1 MRDVETILAKL
12 SAKNRAFNALLKSFE
27 LLKEDK
33 NEEAK
38 EVINS
43 AIEYNKEN
51 YTNSNILY
59 RILNMVYELSESNY
73 KFDDIIEYHME
84 YRSIVDISCFA
95 DEWVYG
101 DDALEIKEVS
111 EAVIALADDML
122 PARYDELLTYTSK
135 YDTNNMNII
144 HNCIDYSLI
153 EPVSKMM
160 MAIEQIDVYNIH
172 NLIFE
177 GVSTHAIFKVCDEIE
192 DLE

>member
-1 MRDVETILAKL
+1 MKNVETILAKL
-12 SAKNRAFNALLKSFE
+12 VSKNRAFNALTKSFE
-27 LLKEDK
+27 LLKEGK

-122 PARYDELLTYTSK
+122 PSRYAELLTYVSK

-177 GVSTHAIFKVCDEIE
+177 GVSTHAIFKACDEIE

>member
-153 EPVSKMM
+153 EPISKMM

-177 GVSTHAIFKVCDEIE
+177 GVSTHAIFKACDEIE

>member
-1 MRDVETILAKL
+1 MKNVETILAKL
-12 SAKNRAFNALLKSFE
+12 ASKNKAYDALTKAYDLLKDNKS
-27 LLKEDK
+27 
-33 NEEAK
+33 EEAK
-38 EVINS
+38 AVINS
-43 AIEYNKEN
+43 AIKPDKDVYN
-51 YTNSNILY
+51 SANILY

-122 PARYDELLTYTSK
+122 PYRYAELLTYTSK
-135 YDTNNMNII
+135 YDTTNMNII

-153 EPVSKMM
+153 EQYLK
-160 MAIEQIDVYNIH
+160 
-172 NLIFE
+172 
-177 GVSTHAIFKVCDEIE
+177 
-192 DLE
+192 

>member
-177 GVSTHAIFKVCDEIE
+177 GVSTHAIFKACDEIE

>member
-1 MRDVETILAKL
+1 MKNVETILARL
-12 SAKNRAFNALLKSFE
+12 ASKNKAYDALTKAYDLLKDNKS
-27 LLKEDK
+27 
-33 NEEAK
+33 EEAK
-38 EVINS
+38 AVINS
-43 AIEYNKEN
+43 VIKYDKDGYNPA
-51 YTNSNILY
+51 NILY

-160 MAIEQIDVYNIH
+160 MTIEQIDVYNMH

-177 GVSTHAIFKVCDEIE
+177 GVSTHAIFKACDEIE

>member
-1 MRDVETILAKL
+1 MREIETILAKL
-12 SAKNRAFNALLKSFE
+12 SAKNRAFNALTKSFE
-27 LLKEDK
+27 LLKEGK

-101 DDALEIKEVS
+101 DDVLEIKEVS

-122 PARYDELLTYTSK
+122 PSRYDELLTYSSK

-144 HNCIDYSLI
+144 HNCIDYSLV

-160 MAIEQIDVYNIH
+160 MAIEQIDVYNMH
-172 NLIFE
+172 NLLFE
-177 GVSTHAIFKVCDEIE
+177 GVSTHAIFKACDEIE

>member
-101 DDALEIKEVS
+101 DDVLEIKEVP

-122 PARYDELLTYTSK
+122 PSRYTELLTYTSK

-144 HNCIDYSLI
+144 HNCIDYSLV

-177 GVSTHAIFKVCDEIE
+177 GVSTHAIFKACDEME

>member
-1 MRDVETILAKL
+1 MKNVETILGKL
-12 SAKNRAFNALLKSFE
+12 ASKNKAYDALTKAYDLLKD
-27 LLKEDK
+27 DK
-33 NEEAK
+33 SEEAK
-38 EVINS
+38 AIINS
-43 AIEYNKEN
+43 AIKSSKDAYNPA
-51 YTNSNILY
+51 NILY

-95 DEWVYG
+95 DKWVYG
-101 DDALEIKEVS
+101 DDVLEIKEVS
-111 EAVIALADDML
+111 EVVIALVDDML
-122 PARYDELLTYTSK
+122 PYRYTELLTYISK

-144 HNCIDYSLI
+144 HNCIDYSLV

-177 GVSTHAIFKVCDEIE
+177 GVSTHAIFKACDEIE

>member
-1 MRDVETILAKL
+1 MKNVETILAKL
-12 SAKNRAFNALLKSFE
+12 ASKNKAYDLLKDNKS
-27 LLKEDK
+27 
-33 NEEAK
+33 EEAK
-38 EVINS
+38 AVINS
-43 AIEYNKEN
+43 VIKYDKDGYNPA
-51 YTNSNILY
+51 NILY

-84 YRSIVDISCFA
+84 YRSIIDISCFA

-122 PARYDELLTYTSK
+122 PYRYAELLTYTSK

-177 GVSTHAIFKVCDEIE
+177 GVSTHAIFKACDEIE

>member
-1 MRDVETILAKL
+1 MKD
-12 SAKNRAFNALLKSFE
+12 NKS
-27 LLKEDK
+27 
-33 NEEAK
+33 EEAK
-38 EVINS
+38 AVIKS
-43 AIEYNKEN
+43 AIKPDKDVYNPA
-51 YTNSNILY
+51 NILY

-122 PARYDELLTYTSK
+122 PYRYAELLTYTSK

-160 MAIEQIDVYNIH
+160 MTIEQIDVYNIH
-172 NLIFE
+172 NLIF
-177 GVSTHAIFKVCDEIE
+177 
-192 DLE
+192 

>member
-111 EAVIALADDML
+111 KAVIALADDML

-177 GVSTHAIFKVCDEIE
+177 GVSTHAIFKACDEIE

>member
-59 RILNMVYELSESNY
+59 RILNIVYELSESNY

-111 EAVIALADDML
+111 KAVIALADDML

-177 GVSTHAIFKVCDEIE
+177 GVSTHAIFKACDEIE